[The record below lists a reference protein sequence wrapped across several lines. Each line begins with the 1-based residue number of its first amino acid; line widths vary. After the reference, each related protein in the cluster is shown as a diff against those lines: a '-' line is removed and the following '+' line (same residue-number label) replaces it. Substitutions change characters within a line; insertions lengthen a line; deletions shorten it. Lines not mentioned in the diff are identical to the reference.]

1 MAAAG
6 VVDSLRDGYKDV
18 RDAATVC
25 LKKLHSEGFLVQHTG
40 AFVEQLD
47 AMSGGAGKDLGS
59 LLNSGCRGDPRVS
72 AMSVLRMIGKHHVEV
87 LAGFTPKL
95 EQLAGSEDPSVSFI
109 SKELLGLINRT
120 QAAPREGAGAEGACN
135 ESSSV

>member
-1 MAAAG
+1 MLCVWPLWRGFIVAWFRS
-6 VVDSLRDGYKDV
+6 VSCSLP
-18 RDAATVC
+18 
-25 LKKLHSEGFLVQHTG
+25 LLLVS
-40 AFVEQLD
+40 ALAE
-47 AMSGGAGKDLGS
+47 
-59 LLNSGCRGDPRVS
+59 LLSHLAEHVLQNSGCRGDPRVS